1 LLPVGERRPLV
12 IDEVCGDVPWAD
24 GWGADASNRSRNGA
38 GQLEMVQVVF
48 VVLSA
53 GAATALLFVSVVS
66 ALVVSRLLFCFAPLP
81 ILIAALG
88 WTHWAG
94 LAAAFVAAAGLGFVA
109 PSLFL
114 AVLPNGIGAWW
125 LGYLALLARPGPQS
139 DPAAL
144 EWYPVGRLVV
154 WAALIA
160 TLLMVAVA
168 LQVGADIERFRAD
181 LRVLFER
188 FLQAQS
194 RKPDAEV
201 LDVLVLA
208 APPMAAM
215 FLTFTHLLNL
225 WLAGRIVKVSGRL
238 RRPWPDIAAM
248 QLPGFT
254 PWLLLAA
261 IAGGFLPGLVGFA
274 CGVLAATLL
283 MAYAVLGFAV
293 LHAITR
299 GMDSR
304 GVVLA
309 GVYAVVGIFHLPLLV
324 MTLVGIAETLL
335 DLRARIARSPGPP
348 TMRT

>member
-1 LLPVGERRPLV
+1 
-12 IDEVCGDVPWAD
+12 
-24 GWGADASNRSRNGA
+24 
-38 GQLEMVQVVF
+38 MVQVVF
-48 VVLSA
+48 VALSA
-53 GAATALLFVSVVS
+53 GAATALLLVSVIS
-66 ALVVSRLLFCFAPLP
+66 PLVVWRLLFCFAPLP
-81 ILIAALG
+81 ILIAAMG
-88 WTHWAG
+88 WTHWVG
-94 LAAAFVAAAGLGFVA
+94 LAAAFVAAAGLGLVV

-114 AVLPNGIGAWW
+114 AVLPNGVGAWW
-125 LGYLALLARPGPQS
+125 LGYLALLARPADS
-139 DPAAL
+139 DPARL

-168 LQVGADIERFRAD
+168 VQAGADIERFRAD
-181 LRVLFER
+181 LRILFER

-194 RKPDAEV
+194 RAPDAEV

-254 PWLLLAA
+254 PMLLVVS
-261 IAGGFLPGLVGFA
+261 IVGGFLPGFVGFA

-304 GVVLA
+304 GVLLA

-335 DLRARIARSPGPP
+335 DLRARIARNPGPP
-348 TMRT
+348 TMPT